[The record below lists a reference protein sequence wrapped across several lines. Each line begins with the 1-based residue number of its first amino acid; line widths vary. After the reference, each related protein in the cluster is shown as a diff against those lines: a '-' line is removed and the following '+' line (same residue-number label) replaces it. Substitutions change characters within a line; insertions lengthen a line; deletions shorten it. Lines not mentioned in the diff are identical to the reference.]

1 MSGPTAKVLA
11 AAEIRLP
18 ACPHV
23 LGSTVV
29 PPPLG
34 DTKDPAVTDP
44 NGEVPSPFVFHLIHA
59 VGGPIGGL
67 AGVHGMGGGNEVR

>member
-1 MSGPTAKVLA
+1 MRPSGPTAKDLA

-23 LGSTVV
+23 LESTVA

-34 DTKDPAVTDP
+34 DTKEPAVADP
-44 NGEVPSPFVFHLIHA
+44 NGEVPSPF
-59 VGGPIGGL
+59 
-67 AGVHGMGGGNEVR
+67 